1 MSFLVKTAYM
11 NKTLFFLL
19 FITFNTMAAVNCRT
33 LDQAAQTH
41 STHFENSNNG
51 FSVIG
56 KGRLY
61 FHSVPDLRCKE
72 SKVFIIPNDKVNAYL
87 DYHGYYYVMYFNR
100 RGEQVEGWVD
110 SNRLKE
116 NNTGIAPVEK

>member
-1 MSFLVKTAYM
+1 M
-11 NKTLFFLL
+11 NKTLLFLL
-19 FITFNTMAAVNCRT
+19 FITFNTMAAVNCST

-41 STHFENSNNG
+41 STHIENSNNG

-61 FHSVPDLRCKE
+61 FHSAPDLRCKE
-72 SKVFIIPNDKVNAYL
+72 SKVFIIPNDKINAYL
-87 DYHGYYYVMYFNR
+87 DYHGYYYVMYFNSK
-100 RGEQVEGWVD
+100 GEQVEGWVD

-116 NNTGIAPVEK
+116 NNTGIGPIEK

>member
-1 MSFLVKTAYM
+1 M
-11 NKTLFFLL
+11 NKTLLFLL
-19 FITFNTMAAVNCRT
+19 FITFNTMAAVNCST

-41 STHFENSNNG
+41 STHIENSNNG

-61 FHSVPDLRCKE
+61 FHSAPDLRCKE
-72 SKVFIIPNDKVNAYL
+72 SEVFIIPNDKVNAYL

-100 RGEQVEGWVD
+100 KGEQVEGWVD

-116 NNTGIAPVEK
+116 NNTGIGPVEK

>member
-1 MSFLVKTAYM
+1 MKKLSVL
-11 NKTLFFLL
+11 LFLL
-19 FITFNTMAAVNCRT
+19 SFSSIADVNCDI
-33 LDQAAQTH
+33 LGKKAQDNAV
-41 STHFENSNNG
+41 HFENSNNG

-61 FHSVPDLRCKE
+61 FHSAPDLRCKE

-87 DYHGYYYVMYFNR
+87 DYHGYYYVMYFNNK
-100 RGEQVEGWVD
+100 GEQVEGWVD

-116 NNTGIAPVEK
+116 NNTGIGPIEK